1 MKNCSNSTERI
12 MTMKRTI
19 EDNWKGQF
27 LFDGKLRASLKEWQP
42 KPGEQFKIRLLAPRR
57 AEGRTEKK

>member
-1 MKNCSNSTERI
+1 
-12 MTMKRTI
+12 MKRTI

-42 KPGEQFKIRLLAPRR
+42 QPGEQFKIRLLAPRR

>member
-1 MKNCSNSTERI
+1 
-12 MTMKRTI
+12 MKRTI

-27 LFDGKLRASLKEWQP
+27 LFDSKLRASLREWQP
-42 KPGEQFKIRLLAPRR
+42 QQGEQFKIRLLAPRR